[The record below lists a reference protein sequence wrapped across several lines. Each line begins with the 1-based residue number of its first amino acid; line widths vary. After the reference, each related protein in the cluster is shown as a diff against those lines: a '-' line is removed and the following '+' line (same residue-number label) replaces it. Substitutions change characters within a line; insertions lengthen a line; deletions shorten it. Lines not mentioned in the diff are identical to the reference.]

1 MSKRGK
7 LIGAAVAGVAL
18 LVIAGL
24 GIASQRESG
33 AQVRTEVVQRRD
45 LVSVVTANGVIQPTR
60 KVDISADVSGRVVEL
75 AVVEGQTV
83 ERGDFLLRIDP
94 TTFEAAVRRGEA
106 AVAQAQAQEA
116 QARANLLQA
125 TSAAERAERLAAG
138 DRLISEQEL
147 EQARTQM
154 RVSEAQLEAAR
165 FGVSQAAASLMEAR
179 EALRKTTII
188 APMAGRI
195 TRLNI
200 EEGET
205 AIVGTMN
212 NPGSLLLTVADLSQM
227 EAAVKVDET
236 EVPHI
241 TLGDSAE
248 VRIDAFPNR
257 VFTGT
262 VTEIANSSIQGQG
275 TVAAGQTTN
284 QAVDFEVVIALDDPP
299 AELRPDLSATAE
311 IITETRTQA
320 LAVPIISVT
329 VRDPDGKRFQ
339 AGAADAATP
348 RNPAS
353 ERERE
358 VEGVFLADNGT
369 AVWRPIEIGIAGDQY
384 FEVVSG
390 LEGGEVV
397 VAGPYAVVR
406 DLEAGQSIRT
416 PQLATRADSTRED
429 S

>member
-1 MSKRGK
+1 
-7 LIGAAVAGVAL
+7 
-18 LVIAGL
+18 
-24 GIASQRESG
+24 
-33 AQVRTEVVQRRD
+33 
-45 LVSVVTANGVIQPTR
+45 
-60 KVDISADVSGRVVEL
+60 
-75 AVVEGQTV
+75 
-83 ERGDFLLRIDP
+83 
-94 TTFEAAVRRGEA
+94 
-106 AVAQAQAQEA
+106 

-195 TRLNI
+195 TRPNI

-358 VEGVFLADNGT
+358 VEGVFLAENGT

-384 FEVVSG
+384 FGVVSG